1 MRSYRLQAA
10 RWLIVGMFVVTLLVA
25 CATPTS
31 NPPPSPSSTESKPD
45 MPDIWNVRL
54 GISGGIAGIQKDLEL
69 VSTGQ
74 LIVIDQKK
82 NRRVEGIV
90 PAEELESISE
100 LVRVVVHIQP
110 LGQPPACPDC
120 FQYQLDVQMDEQHVS
135 FQVND
140 LNLVE
145 SGLDPLISALT
156 ALQERALSGQLQSTA
171 PIIEPE
177 ASFFPCSLAA
187 SVHRVLRKYLNQN
200 SVIFEPF
207 DSGKFIDLCKKR

>member
-1 MRSYRLQAA
+1 MRSCRLQAA
-10 RWLIVGMFVVTLLVA
+10 RRLVVGVFVAALLTA
-25 CATPTS
+25 CATPPS

-45 MPDIWNVRL
+45 MPEIWNVRL
-54 GISGGIAGIQKDLEL
+54 GISGGIAGIQKNLEL
-69 VSTGQ
+69 ASTGQ
-74 LIVIDQKK
+74 LIVTDQKK

-90 PAEELESISE
+90 PAEELVSISE

-135 FQVND
+135 LQVND

-145 SGLDPLISALT
+145 SGLEPLISALT

-171 PIIEPE
+171 HIIEPE

-187 SVHRVLRKYLNQN
+187 SVQKYIQEA
-200 SVIFEPF
+200 VEP
-207 DSGKFIDLCKKR
+207 